1 MFYID
6 ERMKPRW
13 KFRWGGG
20 YENAVPSSLLKASL
34 KLELTDAEIIIIIIS
49 IVHAGM

>member
-6 ERMKPRW
+6 ERMKRRW

-20 YENAVPSSLLKASL
+20 HENAVSSSLLKASL
-34 KLELTDAEIIIIIIS
+34 KLELTDAEIIIIP